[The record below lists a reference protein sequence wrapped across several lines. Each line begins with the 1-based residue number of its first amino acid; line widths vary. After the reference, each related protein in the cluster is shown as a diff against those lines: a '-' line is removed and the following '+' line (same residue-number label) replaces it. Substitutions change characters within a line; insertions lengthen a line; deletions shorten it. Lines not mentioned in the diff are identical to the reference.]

1 MLQFEWPKVWSLESR
16 ESVRAAIESAI
27 RSAMGGSTNSKIR
40 GMVVADLP
48 SMGLY
53 PPELMLSGIREISPE
68 RIALMMKLR
77 YDGDFSVTLRGLE
90 INLDTIGS
98 NDEEANTNLA
108 MPFYCPFEMTLRD
121 IRLDGMVSI
130 DLFQDL
136 EDTTRR
142 DSDDTFSSLSRSK
155 FRPMSQARTQ
165 QLSQIGIANLC
176 VINSDDGDRPLLNI
190 RTPTARVSGY
200 GVLFGAGGRRAMRL
214 PEAILSPDIV
224 PKSKLP
230 WNAIPLRTSSTARSY
245 SSEGSQIS
253 NTPEEPTP
261 SMKSHSMLDLL
272 THKVI
277 VKQRVLKIQL
287 FGDPLKSFKVVSNF
301 ATVPGVNNKVDAI
314 IKTLIKP
321 SIERM
326 MTEGISINL

>member
-16 ESVRAAIESAI
+16 ESVRAAIESII
-27 RSAMGGSTNSKIR
+27 RSAMSGSTNSKIR

-53 PPELMLSGIREISPE
+53 PPELMLSGIREVSPE
-68 RIALMMKLR
+68 RIALMVKLR

-108 MPFYCPFEMTLRD
+108 MPFYCPFEMTLQD
-121 IRLDGMVSI
+121 IRLDGMASI
-130 DLFQDL
+130 DLFQEL
-136 EDTTRR
+136 EDMTRR
-142 DSDDTFSSLSRSK
+142 DSEDTFSTISRTK
-155 FRPMSQARTQ
+155 LRPMNQVRTQ
-165 QLSQIGIANLC
+165 NLSSTGIANLQM
-176 VINSDDGDRPLLNI
+176 INTGSSDKLLLNT
-190 RTPTARVSGY
+190 RAPALHTSGY
-200 GVLFGAGGRRAMRL
+200 GVLFGAGGRRAMRP
-214 PEAILSPDIV
+214 PEVIASADIA
-224 PKSKLP
+224 PKSKKP
-230 WNAIPLRTSSTARSY
+230 WDTNRLRASSAARSF
-245 SSEGSQIS
+245 SSDLSQASNVPDEGV
-253 NTPEEPTP
+253 P
-261 SMKSHSMLDLL
+261 SGRRYSMLDLL
-272 THKVI
+272 TNNVT
-277 VKQRVLKIQL
+277 VKQRVLRIQL